1 MGSSD
6 KRLCRLNDE
15 IQKMLSQI
23 MYRDIKQEML
33 TLVTISR
40 VKISSDLSVA
50 YVYYTVLGNNKDK
63 CKEVEKLLKI
73 NTKSLRMHLS
83 KKMRTRTVPELKFF
97 YDDTLDNAFRIEE
110 LLNSV
115 KKDLENPDSI
125 PEESTD
131 VTDTVDK
138 E

>member
-6 KRLCRLNDE
+6 KRISRLNDE

-23 MYRDIKQEML
+23 IYRDLNQEIL
-33 TLVTISR
+33 TMMTISR
-40 VKISSDLSVA
+40 VKMTPDLSMA
-50 YVYYTVLGNNKDK
+50 YVYYTVLGNKPEML
-63 CKEVEKLLKI
+63 KEVEKLIKI
-73 NTKSLRMHLS
+73 HTKSMRMILS

-115 KKDLENPDSI
+115 KNDLLPADKDVAE
-125 PEESTD
+125 PE
-131 VTDTVDK
+131 K

>member
-6 KRLCRLNDE
+6 KRISRLNDE

-23 MYRDIKQEML
+23 IYRDLNQEVL
-33 TLVTISR
+33 TMMTISR
-40 VKISSDLSVA
+40 VKMTPDLSMA
-50 YVYYTVLGNNKDK
+50 YVYYTVLGNKPEML
-63 CKEVEKLLKI
+63 KEVEKLIKI
-73 NTKSLRMHLS
+73 HTKSMRMILS
-83 KKMRTRTVPELKFF
+83 KKMRTRTVPDLKFF

-115 KKDLENPDSI
+115 KGDLQNTDSS
-125 PEESTD
+125 ESAKLE
-131 VTDTVDK
+131 K

>member
-23 MYRDIKQEML
+23 MYRDINQESL

-50 YVYYTVLGNNKDK
+50 YVYYTVLGNNKEK
-63 CKEVEKLLKI
+63 CKEVEKLLKVH
-73 NTKSLRMHLS
+73 TKTLRMHLS
-83 KKMRTRTVPELKFF
+83 QKMRTRTVPELKFF

-115 KKDLENPDSI
+115 KKDLESTDQTT
-125 PEESTD
+125 EESE
-131 VTDTVDK
+131 DK
-138 E
+138 